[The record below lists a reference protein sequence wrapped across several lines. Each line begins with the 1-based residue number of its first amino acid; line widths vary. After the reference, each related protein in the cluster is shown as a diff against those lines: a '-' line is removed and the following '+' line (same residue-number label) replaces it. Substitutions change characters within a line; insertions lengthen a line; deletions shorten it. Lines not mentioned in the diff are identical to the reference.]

1 MKTEPNRWHEPT
13 VALPMRKERPSPRPV
28 PGCPE
33 CARLGQLRKAAEMER
48 DGSTVTDCNI
58 LLRMHGTG
66 H

>member
-1 MKTEPNRWHEPT
+1 MKTEPTRWQEEPL
-13 VALPMRKERPSPRPV
+13 ALPLWEKRPRPRPV

-33 CARLGQLRKAAEMER
+33 CARLAQLRKAAALEQ

>member
-1 MKTEPNRWHEPT
+1 MKTEPTRWQEEPL
-13 VALPMRKERPSPRPV
+13 ALPLREERPRPRPV

-33 CARLGQLRKAAEMER
+33 CTRLAQLRKAAGLEQ
-48 DGSTVTDCNI
+48 DSSTVTDCNI